1 MPSPVESD
9 DFLQDHKEPET
20 DEESTKSALLQAQID
35 IVERVAGL
43 EEQMCRLEVTHGTRI
58 CDLNSTIFTSAG
70 ATSRQ
75 TQVSLVE
82 SATSAAA
89 SYTANG
95 GKLKNHEADALVDET
110 LVALMNDLM
119 MSHSCEDFF
128 GVCIPAM
135 VKLDLNEPPEEWHK
149 RAPGLLMYRLWQLLI
164 RTPHG
169 RWVLLHDTPNKAS
182 RLSSFSAVRDYV
194 SHCLQG
200 NEIRQML
207 LRCAE
212 TMEVSDQES
221 KKHSRLTTKEKESIL
236 IALNSPSCNFKQV
249 RVSM

>member
-1 MPSPVESD
+1 MSSPLRSD
-9 DFLQDHKEPET
+9 DSMQEHKESGPDT
-20 DEESTKSALLQAQID
+20 DSTHNALLQAQID

-58 CDLNSTIFTSAG
+58 CDLDSTIFTSAG
-70 ATSRQ
+70 PASRQ

-95 GKLKNHEADALVDET
+95 GKLSSNEADALVDET

-119 MSHSCEDFF
+119 ISRSCEHFF
-128 GVCIPAM
+128 GVCVPAI
-135 VKLDLNEPPEEWHK
+135 VKLDLNESPEEWHQ

-182 RLSSFSAVRDYV
+182 SLSSFSAVRDYV
-194 SHCLQG
+194 SRCLQA

-207 LRCAE
+207 QRCAE
-212 TMEVSDQES
+212 TLEVSDEGS

-236 IALNSPSCNFKQV
+236 VALSSPSCKFQQV
-249 RVSM
+249 SVCM